1 MRTLT
6 FAVSG
11 NHRLG
16 ASLLEALHEIGHTVV
31 IADTQPG
38 PLHESAAALGVAVP
52 VADYAGRS
60 PTPLAPDWLVRSGNA
75 DPAGEALFD
84 AARVL
89 ELRVSAASFPPAT
102 VSVEWRSPDH
112 AGAARQLASRTI
124 ELAPSPC
131 GADMVAEIEVA
142 ARELFDEIVSM
153 LGRGTLD
160 ENACALATD
169 RPGERPLDL
178 DAMAAWHA
186 SNRTQQYFELEPSL
200 PEMVS
205 RTARATPDA
214 IALHDEHGEVD
225 YRTFV
230 GAAMK
235 LAQRLSA
242 AAARP
247 VGTAEATADV
257 AGDEPAPRVIAV
269 RLRKSSLLYVAILGA
284 IGSGAAYLPLDPS
297 FPSERVRLIL
307 EQSRADCLI
316 TDDAFDDAVL
326 AGLPI
331 DVVRLTQL
339 DAAGID
345 IHQTAW
351 PVEADQERERRC
363 AITIFTSGS
372 TGVPKGVMLT
382 HCNLVH
388 FCHWYRDYIELNAAS
403 RVLQFCTVAFDVSLL
418 DIFPTFLAGATLVIP
433 TEEQRHAL
441 DDLSHLIARQ
451 RLTHAFLPP
460 ALLAVMPSADWPDLK
475 HLLTGGDV
483 CFPETIARFSAKH
496 QFHNIFG
503 PAECTVLVTIA
514 RLGASDN
521 NRMIGRPIANVR
533 CYVLDESGRPV
544 RTGEAGELCVAG
556 AGVASGYLRRPD
568 LTRERF
574 VPNPYAGLKMD
585 PAANAGNAA
594 DAADAA
600 DAWPH
605 AHDEKLYRT
614 GDIVQWDSQ
623 GALHFIGRRDA
634 QVKIR
639 GFRVELGEIENA
651 ALATQLYGQ
660 CACVVDDRKR
670 IRIFVSKPRD
680 QHSSADALRAAL
692 AVKLP
697 DYMLPHEAI
706 VLDALPSTG
715 NGKIDRG
722 ALARIPS
729 QRAAAA
735 ARDGEPANATE
746 RQLRLLWA
754 TLLDLD
760 EAEIGRHDSFFDLGG
775 HSLLVSKLMLAVK
788 RQMAGNAP
796 LARFMEKP
804 TIEALASLLTDRDRK
819 KGDRIPPRVFADM
832 RLPDEIRPLEGLRPD
847 PRRVQNVLL
856 TGANGFLGSFIANEL
871 IEHTDA
877 TVWCLVRAKNADEGR
892 ARLDAAF
899 NANGLSALAGQ
910 PRVKVVTGDLAEDRL
925 GLSKAVW
932 EQLAGQIDA
941 IYHNGA
947 HVNHVYDYP
956 FLYRANVASTLELLR
971 LACERRN
978 KSLHFVST
986 LSAASA
992 VDRHGKVIE
1001 EGPSLDAPAFVNNG
1015 YNVTKWV
1022 SEHLV
1027 WEAAQRGVDATIL
1040 RPGNITGVAHSGFC
1054 LPDRNRVL
1062 LLVKGSLQ
1070 LGYAPAG
1077 DTAFDFTP
1085 VDFLARAIVLCSLD
1099 PQREQR
1105 VFHFQN
1111 PQPLTWEGYLGAL
1124 SRLGYPLTLEDPAVW
1139 RERLMSIDEANALFD
1154 VVAFYL
1160 DDSQEDI
1167 GDMARIDHGMT
1178 AATLDR
1184 LGLPYLEKN
1193 AALLNAHFGYLVTSG
1208 FLHAPPSTARPA
1220 ATVRTVR
1227 DARNASNDAPQS
1239 A

>member
-11 NHRLG
+11 NNRL
-16 ASLLEALHEIGHTVV
+16 AANLLALLHDVGHQVQATV
-31 IADTQPG
+31 AQPG
-38 PLHESAAALGVAVP
+38 PLLDMAQILGIADAQPSQTRAAALAVE
-52 VADYAGRS
+52 
-60 PTPLAPDWLVRSGNA
+60 WLIRC
-75 DPAGEALFD
+75 DPSESIDLTGDASYPAARD
-84 AARVL
+84 AARML
-89 ELRVSAASFPPAT
+89 EFRATSATFPP
-102 VSVEWRSPDH
+102 VSVQVEWRSP
-112 AGAARQLASRTI
+112 AGAGTVRQIASREI
-124 ELAPSPC
+124 ELTPTLC
-131 GADMVAEIEVA
+131 GADMVAEIEA
-142 ARELFDEIVSM
+142 AAEDLFTEIVSL
-153 LGRGTLD
+153 LGRD
-160 ENACALATD
+160 ALNDSALPIVADT
-169 RPGERPLDL
+169 PAQGCVPLDVHAL
-178 DAMAAWHA
+178 TGWHA
-186 SNRTQQYFELEPSL
+186 TNQTARQFELDPSL

-205 RTARATPDA
+205 RTARARPDA
-214 IALHDEHGEVD
+214 IALHDEHGTVD
-225 YRTFV
+225 YRTFA

-235 LAQRLSA
+235 LAAQLA
-242 AAARP
+242 AGAPAPLAGAAY
-247 VGTAEATADV
+247 E
-257 AGDEPAPRVIAV
+257 EPAPRVIAV
-269 RLRKSSLLYVAILGA
+269 RLRKSSLLYVGILAA
-284 IGSGAAYLPLDPS
+284 IGAGAAYLPLDPS
-297 FPSERVRLIL
+297 FPAERVRMIL
-307 EQSRADCLI
+307 EQAHADCLI
-316 TDDAFDDAVL
+316 TDDAFDAASLGD
-326 AGLPI
+326 LPVRI
-331 DVVRLTQL
+331 VRLTRV
-339 DAAGID
+339 DADGID
-345 IHQTAW
+345 IQRAAW
-351 PVEADQERERRC
+351 PVEADPQRLSRC

-382 HCNLVH
+382 HRNIVH
-388 FCHWYRDYIELNAAS
+388 FCHWYRDYIELTPAS

-441 DDLSHLIARQ
+441 DDLSRLIAEQ
-451 RLTHAFLPP
+451 HLTHAFLPP
-460 ALLAVMPSADWPDLK
+460 ALLAVMPPAEWPDLK

-483 CFPETIARFSAKH
+483 CFPETIERFSATR

-514 RLGASDN
+514 KLRAGDN
-521 NRMIGRPIANVR
+521 NRLIGRPLANVR
-533 CYVLDESGRPV
+533 CHVLDESGQPV

-556 AGVASGYLRRPD
+556 AGVADGYLRRAD
-568 LTRERF
+568 LSRERF
-574 VPNPYAGLKMD
+574 VPDPYASANGVWPDASDGL
-585 PAANAGNAA
+585 
-594 DAADAA
+594 
-600 DAWPH
+600 
-605 AHDEKLYRT
+605 LYRT

-651 ALATQLYGQ
+651 ALATQLYSQ

-680 QHSSADALRAAL
+680 TAVTPDALRAAL

-706 VLDALPSTG
+706 ELDALPSTN

-722 ALARIPS
+722 ALGRIPS

-746 RQLRLLWA
+746 RQLRALWA
-754 TLLDLD
+754 TLLDID
-760 EAEIGRHDSFFDLGG
+760 ELEIGRHDSFFDLGG
-775 HSLLVSKLMLAVK
+775 HSLLVSRLMLAVK

-832 RLPDEIRPLEGLRPD
+832 RLPDDIRPLEGLRAD
-847 PRRVQNVLL
+847 PRKLGNVLL
-856 TGANGFLGSFIANEL
+856 TGANGFLGSFIAAEL
-871 IEHTDA
+871 LVQTDA
-877 TVWCLVRAKNADEGR
+877 IVWCLVRAKHEEEGR
-892 ARLDAAF
+892 ARLDAALRT
-899 NANGLSALAGQ
+899 NGLAALAGH
-910 PRVKVVTGDLAEDRL
+910 PRLKVVIGDLAEERL
-925 GLSKAVW
+925 GLSKDSW
-932 EQLAGQIDA
+932 QQLAERIDA

-992 VDRHGKVIE
+992 TASDGRLIE
-1001 EGPSLDAPAFVNNG
+1001 DGPSLDAPAFVNNG

-1027 WEAAQRGVDATIL
+1027 WEAAQRGVEATIL
-1040 RPGNITGVAHSGFC
+1040 RPGNITGVARSGLC

-1070 LGYAPAG
+1070 LGFAPAG
-1077 DTAFDFTP
+1077 DTAFDFSP
-1085 VDFLARAIVLCSLD
+1085 VDFLARAIVLCTID
-1099 PQREQR
+1099 PQREQQ

-1111 PQPLTWEGYLGAL
+1111 PQPLTWEGYLGTL
-1124 SRLGYPLTLEDPAVW
+1124 SRLGYQLALEDPAAW
-1139 RERLMSIDEANALFD
+1139 RDRLMSIDESNALFD

-1167 GDMARIDHGMT
+1167 GDMARIEHHVS

-1184 LGLPYLEKN
+1184 LGLAYPEKDE
-1193 AALLNAHFGYLVTSG
+1193 ALLDAHFGYLVTSG
-1208 FLHAPPSTARPA
+1208 FLPAPPSAASTASTASAKRKPA
-1220 ATVRTVR
+1220 EVRV
-1227 DARNASNDAPQS
+1227 ASNDAEQS

>member
-11 NHRLG
+11 NNRL
-16 ASLLEALHEIGHTVV
+16 AANLLALLHDIGHEVRTVGV
-31 IADTQPG
+31 RPG
-38 PLHESAAALGVAVP
+38 PLLEMAQVLGVTEAAAGHAQ
-52 VADYAGRS
+52 AG
-60 PTPLAPDWLVRSGNA
+60 AQEVEWLVRCGPDGLAERAAGAPAKKPDDAPRREFPRELEFNA
-75 DPAGEALFD
+75 T
-84 AARVL
+84 
-89 ELRVSAASFPPAT
+89 SATFPPA
-102 VSVEWRSPDH
+102 SVLVGWCSRNA
-112 AGAARQLASRTI
+112 AGALRQIRQCKI
-124 ELAPSPC
+124 ELTPTLC
-131 GADMVAEIEVA
+131 GADMVAEIEA
-142 ARELFDEIVSM
+142 AAEDLFTEIVSL
-153 LGRGTLD
+153 LGRDALNDEARPGTAEPAARDLLELD
-160 ENACALATD
+160 ALA
-169 RPGERPLDL
+169 G
-178 DAMAAWHA
+178 WHA
-186 SNRTQQYFELEPSL
+186 TNQTAHAFELDPSL

-214 IALHDEHGEVD
+214 IALHDEQGTVD
-225 YRTFV
+225 YQTFV
-230 GAAMK
+230 GAALK
-235 LAQRLSA
+235 LAGRLA
-242 AAARP
+242 
-247 VGTAEATADV
+247 AEAPHVPFKTTASV
-257 AGDEPAPRVIAV
+257 ARGEPAPRVIAV

-297 FPSERVRLIL
+297 FPAERVRLIL
-307 EQSRADCLI
+307 EQAHADCLI
-316 TDDAFDDAVL
+316 TDDTFDADVL
-326 AGLPI
+326 AGLP
-331 DVVRLTQL
+331 VTLVRLTQL
-339 DAAGID
+339 DATGVD
-345 IHQTAW
+345 IRRTAW
-351 PVEADQERERRC
+351 PVEADPDRLRRC

-382 HCNLVH
+382 HRNLLH
-388 FCHWYRDYIELNAAS
+388 FCHWYRDYIELSPAS

-418 DIFPTFLAGATLVIP
+418 DIFPTFLAGSTLVIP

-441 DDLSHLIARQ
+441 DDLSRLIAEQ

-460 ALLAVMPSADWPDLK
+460 ALLAVMPPSDWPDLK
-475 HLLTGGDV
+475 HLLTGGDI
-483 CFPETIARFSAKH
+483 CFPETIARFSAAH
-496 QFHNIFG
+496 HFHNIFG

-514 RLGASDN
+514 RLQASDE
-521 NRMIGRPIANVR
+521 NRLIGRPLANVR
-533 CYVLDESGRPV
+533 CYVLDESGHPV

-556 AGVASGYLRRPD
+556 AGVADGYLHRAD
-568 LTRERF
+568 LSRERF
-574 VPNPYAGLKMD
+574 VPNPYAR
-585 PAANAGNAA
+585 A
-594 DAADAA
+594 DGV
-600 DAWPH
+600 WPS
-605 AHDEKLYRT
+605 AHDELLYCT
-614 GDIVQWDSQ
+614 GDIVRWDEQ

-651 ALATQLYGQ
+651 ALAAQLYGQ
-660 CACVVDDRKR
+660 CACVVDERKR

-680 QHSSADALRAAL
+680 ALVTPDALRAML
-692 AVKLP
+692 TVKLP
-697 DYMLPHEAI
+697 DYMLPYEAI
-706 VLDALPSTG
+706 VLDALPATN

-729 QRAAAA
+729 QRASAAA
-735 ARDGEPANATE
+735 GEGEPANATE
-746 RQLRLLWA
+746 RQLRALWA

-760 EAEIGRHDSFFDLGG
+760 EVEIGRHDSFFDLGG
-775 HSLLVSKLMLAVK
+775 HSLLVSRLMLAVK

-832 RLPDEIRPLEGLRPD
+832 RLPDDIRPLEGLRPD
-847 PRRVQNVLL
+847 PRRIANVLL
-856 TGANGFLGSFIANEL
+856 TGANGFLGSFIAAEL
-871 IEHTDA
+871 VVRSDA
-877 TVWCLVRAKNADEGR
+877 TVWCLIRAKHEEEGR
-892 ARLDAAF
+892 ARLDTALRT
-899 NANGLSALAGQ
+899 NGLAALAGH
-910 PRVKVVTGDLAEDRL
+910 PRLKVVIGDLAEERL
-925 GLSKAVW
+925 GLSRETW
-932 EQLAGQIDA
+932 QQLAERIDA

-992 VDRHGKVIE
+992 TGRDGRLIE
-1001 EGPSLDAPAFVNNG
+1001 DGPSLDAPAFVNNG

-1027 WEAAQRGVDATIL
+1027 WEAAQRGIDTTIL
-1040 RPGNITGVAHSGFC
+1040 RPGNITGVARSGLC

-1070 LGYAPAG
+1070 LGFAPSG
-1077 DTAFDFTP
+1077 DTAFDFSP
-1085 VDFLARAIVLCSLD
+1085 VDFLARAIVLCTLD

-1111 PQPLTWEGYLGAL
+1111 PQPLTWEGYLAAL
-1124 SRLGYPLTLEDPAVW
+1124 ARLGYQLALEDPAAW
-1139 RERLMSIDEANALFD
+1139 RDRLMSIDESNALFD

-1167 GDMARIDHGMT
+1167 GDMARIEHHAS

-1184 LGLPYLEKN
+1184 LGLAYPEKDVTV
-1193 AALLNAHFGYLVTSG
+1193 LDAHFGYLLTSG
-1208 FLHAPPSTARPA
+1208 FLPAPPPA
-1220 ATVRTVR
+1220 IAPMAKKKKLAGGRTVP
-1227 DARNASNDAPQS
+1227 NDAAQS

>member
-11 NHRLG
+11 NNRLG
-16 ASLLEALHEIGHTVV
+16 ANLLALLHDVGHMVQA
-31 IADTQPG
+31 ADTQPG
-38 PLHESAAALGVAVP
+38 PLLDMAQVLGIAEPGTTHAAAAPLAVEWR
-52 VADYAGRS
+52 VRCGTAERAGDARYHAGR
-60 PTPLAPDWLVRSGNA
+60 T
-75 DPAGEALFD
+75 
-84 AARVL
+84 L
-89 ELRVSAASFPPAT
+89 EFHATSTTFPPAT
-102 VSVEWRSPDH
+102 VSIEWRSQDR
-112 AGAARQLASRTI
+112 AGAVRQIAGRAI
-124 ELAPSPC
+124 ELTPTLC
-131 GADMVAEIEVA
+131 GADMVAEIEA
-142 ARELFDEIVSM
+142 TAEELFAEIVSL
-153 LGRGTLD
+153 LGRDALNENVLPTLVAADQGGALTLD
-160 ENACALATD
+160 LRALA
-169 RPGERPLDL
+169 G
-178 DAMAAWHA
+178 WHA
-186 SNRTQQYFELEPSL
+186 TNQTARPFELDPSL

-205 RTARATPDA
+205 RTARATPEA
-214 IALHDEHGEVD
+214 IALHDEHGTVT

-235 LAQRLSA
+235 LAGQLA
-242 AAARP
+242 AGAPAP
-247 VGTAEATADV
+247 GVLAAEA
-257 AGDEPAPRVIAV
+257 EPIPRVIAV

-297 FPSERVRLIL
+297 FPAERVRLIL
-307 EQSRADCLI
+307 EQSHADCLI
-316 TDDAFDDAVL
+316 TDDTFDAAAL
-326 AGLPI
+326 HGLPVNI
-331 DVVRLTQL
+331 VRLTQL
-339 DAAGID
+339 DAAGVD
-345 IHQTAW
+345 IQRAAW
-351 PVEADQERERRC
+351 PVEADPDRLRRC

-382 HCNLVH
+382 HRNIVH

-418 DIFPTFLAGATLVIP
+418 DIFPTFLAGSTLVIP

-441 DDLSHLIARQ
+441 DDLSRLIAER

-460 ALLAVMPSADWPDLK
+460 ALLAVMPPADWPDLK
-475 HLLTGGDV
+475 HLLTGGDI
-483 CFPETIARFSAKH
+483 CFPETIARFGATR

-514 RLGASDN
+514 RLQASDN
-521 NRMIGRPIANVR
+521 NRMIGRPTANVR
-533 CYVLDESGRPV
+533 CYVLDESGHPV

-556 AGVASGYLRRPD
+556 AGVADGYLRRAD
-568 LTRERF
+568 LSRERF
-574 VPNPYAGLKMD
+574 VPNPYASADGVW
-585 PAANAGNAA
+585 PNAHN
-594 DAADAA
+594 
-600 DAWPH
+600 
-605 AHDEKLYRT
+605 ETLYRS
-614 GDIVQWDSQ
+614 GDIVQWDKQ

-651 ALATQLYGQ
+651 ALATNLFSQ
-660 CACVVDDRKR
+660 CACVVDERKR

-680 QHSSADALRAAL
+680 ETVTADALRAAL

-706 VLDALPSTG
+706 ELDALPATN

-722 ALARIPS
+722 ALAQIPS

-735 ARDGEPANATE
+735 ARDGEPANPTE
-746 RQLRLLWA
+746 RQLRALWA

-760 EAEIGRHDSFFDLGG
+760 EPEIGRHDSFFDLGG
-775 HSLLVSKLMLAVK
+775 HSLLVSRLMLAVK

-796 LARFMEKP
+796 LARFMERP

-832 RLPDEIRPLEGLRPD
+832 RLPDEIRPLDGLRPD
-847 PRRVQNVLL
+847 PRNLANVLL
-856 TGANGFLGSFIANEL
+856 TGANGFLGSFIAAEL
-871 IEHTDA
+871 IEQTDA
-877 TVWCLVRAKNADEGR
+877 TVWCLIRAKNDEEGR
-892 ARLDAAF
+892 ARLDTAF
-899 NANGLSALAGQ
+899 RTNGLPALAGH
-910 PRVKVVTGDLAEDRL
+910 PRLKVVTGDLAEDRL
-925 GLSKAVW
+925 GLSKDTW
-932 EQLAGQIDA
+932 QQLAERIDA

-992 VDRHGKVIE
+992 TDSDGKLIE
-1001 EGPSLDAPAFVNNG
+1001 DGPSLDAPAFVNNG

-1027 WEAAQRGVDATIL
+1027 WEAAQRGIDATIL
-1040 RPGNITGVAHSGFC
+1040 RPGNITGVARSGLC

-1070 LGYAPAG
+1070 LGFAPAG
-1077 DTAFDFTP
+1077 DTAFDFSP
-1085 VDFLARAIVLCSLD
+1085 VDFLARAIVLCSID

-1105 VFHFQN
+1105 AFHFQN
-1111 PQPLTWEGYLGAL
+1111 PQPLTWEGYLGTL
-1124 SRLGYPLTLEDPAVW
+1124 SRLGYLLALEDPAVW
-1139 RERLMSIDEANALFD
+1139 RDRLMSIDESNALFD

-1167 GDMARIDHGMT
+1167 GDMARIEHHVT
-1178 AATLDR
+1178 ATTLDR
-1184 LGLPYLEKN
+1184 LGLAYPEKD
-1193 AALLNAHFGYLVTSG
+1193 AALLDAHFGYLVTSG
-1208 FLHAPPSTARPA
+1208 FLPVPPPASASASTKRKLAD
-1220 ATVRTVR
+1220 VQI
-1227 DARNASNDAPQS
+1227 ASNDAAQS